1 MKIDEKV
8 YLQTRRGQRVFRYW
22 INLFFEI
29 DEKRKSLTVP
39 RQIVFVGRVILE
51 RETHL
56 KFKLPAAIGD
66 AN

>member
-1 MKIDEKV
+1 MDQKAWLE
-8 YLQTRRGQRVFRYW
+8 TRRGQRMVHAGW
-22 INLFFEI
+22 IDLFFEI

>member
-1 MKIDEKV
+1 MRKCIYKREEDKGCFN
-8 YLQTRRGQRVFRYW
+8 TGW
-22 INLFFEI
+22 IGLFFEI